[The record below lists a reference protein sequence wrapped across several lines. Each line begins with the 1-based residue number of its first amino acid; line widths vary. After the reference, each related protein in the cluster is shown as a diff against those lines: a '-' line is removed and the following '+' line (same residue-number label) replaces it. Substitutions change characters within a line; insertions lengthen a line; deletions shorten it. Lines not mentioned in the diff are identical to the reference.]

1 MNKYEI
7 VSKVGEGAYGV
18 VLKCKHK
25 ETNEIVAIKK
35 FKESQD
41 DEMVRKTTM
50 REVAILS
57 MLKQEN
63 IVLLKDAFRRKGKL
77 YLVFEYMDQNL
88 LEVLEA
94 NPNGLPPDLVKLYI
108 YQLVKAIHWCHSNNI
123 IHRDIKPEVS
133 THRQRLFGSFCAA
146 LALIASERDR
156 SDDHGAHTC
165 CPSKQC
171 NSESATSRHELAE
184 DNDNKPCCVRGA
196 EGDSF
201 NARHG

>member
-25 ETNEIVAIKK
+25 ETGEIVAVKK

-57 MLKQEN
+57 LLRQEN

-77 YLVFEYMDQNL
+77 YLVFEFLDQNL

-94 NPNGLPPDLVKLYI
+94 NPQGLPPDLVKLYVERCTTSACARSWSRRHSSLSALSALPLCSSYI
-108 YQLVKAIHWCHSNNI
+108 YQLVKAITWCHGLDI
-123 IHRDIKPEVS
+123 IHRDIKPGQK
-133 THRQRLFGSFCAA
+133 H
-146 LALIASERDR
+146 ER
-156 SDDHGAHTC
+156 T
-165 CPSKQC
+165 Q
-171 NSESATSRHELAE
+171 HEQ
-184 DNDNKPCCVRGA
+184 
-196 EGDSF
+196 DSV
-201 NARHG
+201 